1 MKNMYLV
8 AKTVTAFLVAVF
20 LLSAEFSLAE
30 GQPLDL
36 NAASATELAAL
47 KGIGPAKAQ
56 AIVDYRETNGTF
68 GSVDELK
75 MVRGIGDKLLEQLR
89 PQVIV
94 GSEGNASNKAKEQA
108 ARR

>member
-1 MKNMYLV
+1 MKTMYLV
-8 AKTVTAFLVAVF
+8 ARTVTAFLVAVF
-20 LLSAEFSLAE
+20 LLSAEFSLAAD
-30 GQPLDL
+30 QAVDL

-89 PQVIV
+89 SQVTV
-94 GSEGNASNKAKEQA
+94 GSAGSAPREAKEQA
-108 ARR
+108 AKR